1 MKIELILFLIG
12 FGLSIVLNSLYSKWF
27 LKVKKLDQINH
38 RSSHKVDATKTGGIA
53 LFSVLFII
61 TLFLYFQNNELFDF
75 SLLLPL
81 GIIFIIGVYDDFYN
95 ADFKLKFFIQIIV
108 AKLLIDQGFIIT
120 NFHGFLGLEQVT
132 YLISQL
138 TTVFVFLILVNAINF
153 VDGIDGLAISLFIMI
168 ITVFSLLAEERTEL
182 FYFNYLC
189 IVSLLPLY
197 YFNFKKNKKVFL
209 GDAGS
214 LFLGVLIAINTFL
227 FLSNETYQ
235 KAYNYNST
243 IMSITILFYPLAD
256 LLRVFII
263 RIKQKKSPF
272 KPDNQHLHHLLLNVY
287 KNKHLHALIFILI
300 LNILLIASII
310 LIELNSKSIYG
321 ILILL
326 SLSILIILK
335 KK

>member
-38 RSSHKVDATKTGGIA
+38 RSSHKVDATKTGGIV

-168 ITVFSLLAEERTEL
+168 ITVFSVLAEERTEL
-182 FYFNYLC
+182 FYLNYLC

-227 FLSNETYQ
+227 FLSHETYQ

-326 SLSILIILK
+326 ILSILIILK

>member
-326 SLSILIILK
+326 ILSILIILK

>member
-168 ITVFSLLAEERTEL
+168 ITVFSVLAEERTEL
-182 FYFNYLC
+182 FYLNYLC

-287 KNKHLHALIFILI
+287 KNKHLQALIFILI

>member
-12 FGLSIVLNSLYSKWF
+12 FGLSIVLNSLYSNWF
-27 LKVKKLDQINH
+27 LKIKKLDQINH
-38 RSSHKVDATKTGGIA
+38 RSSHKVDATKTGGLA
-53 LFSVLFII
+53 LFSVVFLI
-61 TLFLYFQNNELFDF
+61 TFFLYFQNNELFDF

-168 ITVFSLLAEERTEL
+168 ITVFSVLAEERTEL
-182 FYFNYLC
+182 FYLNYLC

-272 KPDNQHLHHLLLNVY
+272 KPDNQHLHHLLLYVY
-287 KNKHLHALIFILI
+287 KNKHLSALTFII
-300 LNILLIASII
+300 VLNILLITLII

>member
-1 MKIELILFLIG
+1 MKIEFILFLIG
-12 FGLSIVLNSLYSKWF
+12 FGLSFIFNLLLSKWF
-27 LKVKKLDQINH
+27 LKVKKLDLINH
-38 RSSHKVDATKTGGIA
+38 RSSHQVDATKTGGIA

-81 GIIFIIGVYDDFYN
+81 GIIFITGVYDDFYN

-120 NFHGFLGLEQVT
+120 NFHGFLGLEQVP

-153 VDGIDGLAISLFIMI
+153 VDGIDGLAISLFIM
-168 ITVFSLLAEERTEL
+168 TVIFFNALATERTEL
-182 FYFNYLC
+182 FYLNFLC
-189 IVSLLPLY
+189 VVSLLPLY

-227 FLSNETYQ
+227 FLGHDTYQ
-235 KAYNYNST
+235 KAYTYNST

-272 KPDNQHLHHLLLNVY
+272 RPDNQHLHHVLLNVL
-287 KNKHLHALIFILI
+287 KNKHLYTLFLI
-300 LNILLIASII
+300 LLLNIVLIASII
-310 LIELNSKSIYG
+310 LIELNSKTIYG

-326 SLSILIILK
+326 SLSIFIIFK

>member
-168 ITVFSLLAEERTEL
+168 ITVFSVLAEERTEL
-182 FYFNYLC
+182 FYLNYLC

-300 LNILLIASII
+300 LNILLITSII

-326 SLSILIILK
+326 ILSILIILK